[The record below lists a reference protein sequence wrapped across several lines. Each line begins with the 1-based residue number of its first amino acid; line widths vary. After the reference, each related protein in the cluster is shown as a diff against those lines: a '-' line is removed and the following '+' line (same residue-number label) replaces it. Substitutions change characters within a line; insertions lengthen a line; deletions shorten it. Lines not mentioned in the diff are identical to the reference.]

1 MKKLIL
7 LSIIFVF
14 SGILKAQ
21 TFPYL
26 NASTGNKGEYIVDG
40 DSNLYMYH
48 FNQIEKLDKN
58 LNPVWVK
65 KYNGMYIHSLLLSK
79 TNSIYFI
86 AVDSIN
92 YGGSYNPQ
100 TQCYVG
106 KIRNNGAFEWAK
118 FITHPTFSL
127 ININRLMLDR
137 NDNLLLSGGSSE
149 SNNPSAGIFIKLDT
163 LGNMLYQKNI
173 FFSDS
178 SINSADITIL
188 RDSSGVYS
196 FTGAFHSYISY
207 KYKFLKYFESGDTI
221 TQMSAVEPG
230 NIYKSRRDSS
240 VIYLINEYNTTTFA
254 GHRSIAITKYRNNI
268 PLWSTHSS
276 DMFFPATFLEK
287 RFDEDEN
294 SNVFFTFSPASYA
307 GNYHNTFTNY
317 IFKLDSNGNHNGK
330 LYSLLSYTWWPPSS
344 QFEQI
349 NIFSFKKN
357 TLQFDILGAY
367 FYDNPLS
374 ITQIDSS
381 LTTNCSS
388 YSSATFTTYPSS
400 GSLPFDPYL
409 GAFSVTSVPTYTL
422 QNKISTTTTVANFS
436 LTNNYCIALET
447 KENQKPNI
455 LIKII
460 PNPAINIIS
469 VQLLG
474 NFAITEMSINDIFG
488 KKIKLSVTEKID
500 VSYLAAGIYFIKIKT
515 DQGEFSQKFIKE

>member
-1 MKKLIL
+1 MKQYLSIL
-7 LSIIFVF
+7 LLAFLF
-14 SGILKAQ
+14 SLETHAQ
-21 TFPYL
+21 VFPYL
-26 NASTGNKGEYIVDG
+26 NASTGNKGEYIVDS

-58 LNPVWVK
+58 LNPIWVK
-65 KYNGMYIHSLLLSK
+65 KYSGFYIHSLLLSK

-92 YGGSYNPQ
+92 YGSAYPQ
-100 TQCYVG
+100 TQYYVG
-106 KIRNNGAFEWAK
+106 KIKNNGTLEWAK
-118 FITHPTFSL
+118 FITHPTFPTISL
-127 ININRLMLDR
+127 NRLMLDR
-137 NDNLLLSGGSSE
+137 NNNLLLTGGSSAP
-149 SNNPSAGIFIKLDT
+149 NGPSAGLFIKLDT
-163 LGNMLYQKNI
+163 LGTMLYQKNI
-173 FFSDS
+173 FYSDS
-178 SINSADITIL
+178 TINTADITIL
-188 RDSSGVYS
+188 SDSSGFYS
-196 FTGAFHSYISY
+196 FTSSFRSIIGN
-207 KYKFLKYFESGDTI
+207 KYKFLKYSESGDTV
-221 TQMSAVEPG
+221 TQMRTVESG
-230 NIYKSRRDSS
+230 ELYKSRRDSS

-268 PLWSTHSS
+268 PIWSTHSS
-276 DMFFPATFLEK
+276 DIFFPVTFLEK

-294 SNVFFTFSPASYA
+294 SNVFFTFSPVSYA

-317 IFKLDSNGNHNGK
+317 VFKLDSNGYHNGK
-330 LYSLLSYTWWPPSS
+330 LFSLLSYTWWPPSS
-344 QFEQI
+344 QLEQT

-357 TLQFDILGAY
+357 TLQFDVLGAY

-388 YSSATFTTYPSS
+388 YSSATFTTYAYT
-400 GSLPFDPYL
+400 GVLPFDPYL
-409 GAFSVTSVPTYTL
+409 RTFSITSIPTYTL
-422 QNKISTTTTVANFS
+422 QDKISTTINVSNFS

-447 KENQKPNI
+447 KENQKPSI

-474 NFAITEMSINDIFG
+474 DFAITEMSIDAVFG
-488 KKIKLSVTEKID
+488 KKIKLSVTDKVD